1 MFCSKCGNEV
11 SGNDK
16 YCPKCGTAIG
26 EIAKEEKAVNING
39 VSMTADE
46 LVDFCIDNKF
56 INLAEFGKNQTKKE
70 WRIFF
75 ENIMGE
81 IQSDETPL
89 LCFAGN
95 HNYKGKIN
103 TSGMHS
109 YVLTNKRLITAGW
122 YAKNSSGFNPVVAY
136 TIIFKGLAQK
146 HPKCSKESLYLRDV
160 VAAKT
165 NMVDGHDVIT
175 FDTVNGSFNV
185 MFYNSNVTHELC
197 DKINEILKQ
206 VKEK

>member
-11 SGNDK
+11 LGDDK
-16 YCPKCGTAIG
+16 FCPKCGTAIG
-26 EIAKEEKAVNING
+26 EVAKEEKAVNING

-56 INLAEFGKNQTKKE
+56 INLAEFGKNLTKKE

-89 LCFAGN
+89 LCFAGT
-95 HNYKGKIN
+95 HNFKGKIN
-103 TSGMHS
+103 NSNTHS
-109 YVLTNKRLITAGW
+109 YILTNKRLITAGW
-122 YAKNSSGFNPVVAY
+122 YAKNSSGFNPVVSY
-136 TIIFKGLAQK
+136 TIVFKALAQK
-146 HPKCSKESLYLRDV
+146 HPKCSKESIYLRDV

>member
-1 MFCSKCGNEV
+1 MFCSKYGNEV
-11 SGNDK
+11 LGVDK
-16 YCPKCGTAIG
+16 FCPKCGTAIG
-26 EIAKEEKAVNING
+26 EVAKEEKTVIING
-39 VSMTADE
+39 ASMTADE
-46 LVDFCIDNKF
+46 LVDLCIDNKF
-56 INLAEFGKNQTKKE
+56 IIIAEFGKNQTKKE

-75 ENIMGE
+75 ENIIDE

-95 HNYKGKIN
+95 NNYKGKIN

-109 YVLTNKRLITAGW
+109 YILTNKRLIAAGW
-122 YAKNSSGFNPVVAY
+122 YDSNASLFNPVKAY
-136 TIIFKGLAQK
+136 SNIFKALTQ
-146 HPKCSKESLYLRDV
+146 HPKCSKESIYLRDV

-185 MFYNSNVTHELC
+185 MFYNNNVTHELC